1 MRARDAGCIER
12 LRNGLEE
19 CEGNYFPLPGIHHLG
34 AREVYIGQLIDS
46 MRRIKFVH
54 ALLERDIHPSR
65 ADGLSE
71 MFDPLKAAV
80 LRKRE
85 GNVDEA
91 CWLVFL
97 FVHFGKHLASGY
109 RYAREVYG
117 ALGNRAPWTFI
128 EVSADTEGFRLWL
141 HQHEA
146 QICRGTRRGFGNHRK
161 YQSLSA
167 YRPNGTGDAVESYV
181 RWVGEYGSHA
191 VLFENALANALN
203 DREVAFERLYRSM
216 NSVTSFG
223 RTAKFDYLTM
233 IGKLGLAD
241 IRPGSAYFSSATGPV
256 VGARLM
262 LQGNTNK
269 EFSIAELD
277 QRIHKLGEILG
288 VGMQEMEDSLCNWQ
302 KSPTTYIHFRG

>member
-1 MRARDAGCIER
+1 MRAREAGCIER
-12 LRNGLEE
+12 LRDGLQE
-19 CEGNYFPLPGIHHLG
+19 CEANYFALPGVLHLG
-34 AREVYIGQLIDS
+34 AREVYIGQLVDS
-46 MRRIKFVH
+46 MRRIRFVH
-54 ALLERDIHPSR
+54 TLLERDIHPSR

-71 MFDPLKAAV
+71 MFDPLKAAA
-80 LRKRE
+80 LRKAE
-85 GNVDEA
+85 GNIDEA

-97 FVHFGKHLASGY
+97 FVHFGKHLVSGY

-117 ALGNRAPWTFI
+117 ALGTRAPWTFS
-128 EVSADTEGFRLWL
+128 EASADTEGFRSWL

-146 QICRGTRRGFGNHRK
+146 QICRGARRGFGNHRK

-191 VLFENALANALN
+191 VLFENSIEDALN
-203 DREVAFERLYRSM
+203 DPEVAFDRLYRSM

-262 LQGNTNK
+262 LQGNTSK
-269 EFSIAELD
+269 GFSIAELD

-302 KSPTTYIHFRG
+302 KSPTTYINFRG